1 MDAHKKRIAMFYKYR
16 NTFMQTSGAF
26 AADDLANEQWDN
38 IQKCIAP
45 SAIRDSVVGFLDT
58 SLSNNGKSGCL
69 FTDEKIY
76 YLEAIE
82 KPQKIW
88 YDEIE
93 HVKIAGDTHEHDNK
107 RFLRIFMK
115 DGTMFEWQN
124 PAINKTPVG
133 KFILNNIQIERS
145 ESRNAERIFYSAP
158 ETAGAT
164 IGGLT
169 AGAHGAVNKSYE
181 EERFHSRQGHGFAAE
196 RANNLYDQVTGH
208 KAKVVG
214 DNNAKNGADRIV
226 DGINIQSK
234 YCATGS
240 RCVSECFENSGKG
253 VFRYMTEAGPMEIEV
268 PSDVYGDA
276 VQAMENKI
284 RNGQVP
290 GVTDPKDATK
300 IIRKGHFTYRQAVNI
315 AKAGKIESIIYDSV
329 NGIVIGSSAFGISA
343 MITFATS
350 FWSGEAPEICLQRAA
365 FSGLKV
371 GGVTFL
377 AVVLGG
383 QLSKAGLNSLLV
395 GSSEKLI
402 SILGPKASAVLI
414 NAFRDGGKAIYGA
427 AAMKSAAKLLRG
439 NVITSAITFAL
450 LSSADVARLFCGRI
464 SGKQLF
470 KNFLCTAASIGGGA
484 AGALAG
490 AAVGSAVIPVIGTAV
505 GGLAGAMAV
514 GTASEKVVHT
524 VADQFVEDDANE
536 MVDILQS
543 VFMELSQEYLL
554 NAKEAEKCIDTLSLQ
569 LTGSILRDM
578 FASEDRNAF
587 ADQLIRPIMEDRVSK
602 RTMVH
607 VPNRGALTQ
616 ALKTA
621 LEAIGDQTASNQT
634 SPCPV

>member
-1 MDAHKKRIAMFYKYR
+1 MDAHNKRIAVFYKYR
-16 NTFMQTSGAF
+16 KSFLQTSGAF
-26 AADDLANEQWDN
+26 VGADLTDKQWDN
-38 IQKCIAP
+38 IQKFIA
-45 SAIRDSVVGFLDT
+45 STATRDSVVGFLDT

-88 YDEIE
+88 YDEID
-93 HVKIAGDTHEHDNK
+93 HIKVAGEIYEQDNE
-107 RFLRIFMK
+107 RFLRFFMK
-115 DGTMFEWQN
+115 DGTKFEWQN

-133 KFILNNIQIERS
+133 KFILENLRIDQEEN
-145 ESRNAERIFYSAP
+145 RNAERIFYTAP
-158 ETAGAT
+158 ETVGAT
-164 IGGLT
+164 VGGLA
-169 AGAHGAVNKSYE
+169 AGAHGAVNKSYD

-196 RANNLYDQVTGH
+196 RANTLYDQMTGH
-208 KAKVVG
+208 KAKIVG
-214 DNNAKNGADRIV
+214 DDNAKNGADRIV

-240 RCVSECFENSGKG
+240 RCVKECFENNGNG
-253 VFRYMTEAGPMEIEV
+253 IFRYMTETGPMEIEV

-290 GVTDPKDATK
+290 GVTDPKEAAK

-350 FWSGEAPEICLQRAA
+350 FWSGETPEICLQRAA

-395 GSSEKLI
+395 GGSERII
-402 SILGPKASAVLI
+402 SALGPKASAVLI

-439 NVITSAITFAL
+439 NVITGAVTFAL

-470 KNFLCTAASIGGGA
+470 KNLLCTTASIGGGS
-484 AGALAG
+484 AGTLVG
-490 AAVGSAVIPVIGTAV
+490 ATVGSAVMPGVGTVV
-505 GGLAGAMAV
+505 GSIVGAMAA
-514 GTASEKVVHT
+514 GTTSEKVVHAA
-524 VADQFVEDDANE
+524 VDQFLEDDANE
-536 MVDILQS
+536 MVDILQD
-543 VFMELSQEYLL
+543 VFAELSQEYLL
-554 NAKEAEKCIDTLSLQ
+554 NAKEAEKCVDALGLQ

-578 FASEDRNAF
+578 FASNDRKAF
-587 ADQLIRPIMEDRVSK
+587 AASVIRPIMESRVSK
-602 RTMVH
+602 RTTVH
-607 VPNRGALTQ
+607 IPSCVALTQ

-621 LEAIGDQTASNQT
+621 LENIGDQP